1 MRTIYLIIVLL
12 ALCVSPASVSQT
24 MKCAPV
30 SQKEAKHKMDIHPV
44 ALDNSNG
51 SEVTRITFD
60 LVSAPHTSSRIDSI
74 SAIINGVAT
83 NAIDIDGVDF
93 NRYFQWED
101 DGIIRI
107 EVDFP
112 YRNKFTGAD
121 KIVFHTVHGDYTTIV
136 NLNKLS
142 KPTRK

>member
-1 MRTIYLIIVLL
+1 MRTIYLIL
-12 ALCVSPASVSQT
+12 ALLTLSVSPASVAQT
-24 MKCAPV
+24 IKCAPI
-30 SQKEAKHKMDIHPV
+30 SQKEAKHKIDIHPV

-60 LVSAPHTSSRIDSI
+60 LVSSPHTSARIDSI
-74 SAIINGVAT
+74 SATINGEIVK
-83 NAIDIDGVDF
+83 AIDIDGVDF
-93 NRYFQWED
+93 KRYFQWED

-112 YRNKFTGAD
+112 YRNKFTGTD
-121 KIVFHTVHGDYTTIV
+121 KIVFHTVYGDYTTTV

-142 KPTRK
+142 KPTGK